1 MRFLVEMYVSA
12 AARAETTARL
22 RASRGILRSV
32 YVPQDETLLLL
43 VEGASEREVRDG
55 LAGDGLAVDRV
66 LRAIDD

>member
-12 AARAETTARL
+12 AACAETTARL

-32 YVPQDETLLLL
+32 YVPEDETFLLL

-55 LAGDGLAVDRV
+55 LAGDGLAADRI
-66 LRAIDD
+66 LRAVDT